1 MQHLGRIL
9 ILMKINAIKKE
20 LDGILPGLAASVV
33 TSLISQFLAG
43 FLPTLGAALIAI
55 LLGMLLGNTLLNR
68 PGLSQGTKFSE
79 KRLLEYAI
87 VLNGLIL
94 DFQVLKSAGLKGFV
108 FIILQM
114 SLTIFVTYNLG
125 KYFGFG
131 KRFSLLMGAGNAVCG
146 SSAIGTV
153 SPIVKADNKDKGISI
168 TIVNLTG
175 TALMVLLPVL
185 GAVLYG
191 SDTLRT
197 SALIGGTVQSVGQ
210 VVAAAKLVN
219 DDVVTLATVFK
230 LMRVLLIIGV
240 AVLYGRMNMNE
251 GESLFTRKKRAGMDD
266 RSVTRAGASSSPAA
280 VSYGVPWFLTG
291 FVVFFLIRSFI
302 GVPDSVLI
310 GSKAI
315 STQFEVAALA
325 AIGMRVKFADII
337 KEGPKAMLYGLTV
350 GAAQVVMAVVLIRVF
365 FG

>member
-1 MQHLGRIL
+1 
-9 ILMKINAIKKE
+9 MKINALKKE
-20 LDGILPGLAASVV
+20 LDGVLPGLAVSILI
-33 TSLISQFLAG
+33 SLASQFLAR

-68 PGLSQGTKFSE
+68 PELGQGTKFSE

-153 SPIVKADNKDKGISI
+153 SPIVKADNKEKGISI
-168 TIVNLTG
+168 TIVNLTS
-175 TALMVLLPVL
+175 TALMILLPVL
-185 GAVLYG
+185 GAFLYG
-191 SDTLRT
+191 NDTLRT

-219 DDVVTLATVFK
+219 DEVVTLATVFK

-251 GESLFTRKKRAGMDD
+251 GESLFTHKKRAVADEGSLTD
-266 RSVTRAGASSSPAA
+266 SAA

-350 GAAQVVMAVVLIRVF
+350 GAVQVVMAIALIRVF

>member
-1 MQHLGRIL
+1 
-9 ILMKINAIKKE
+9 MKINALKKE
-20 LDGILPGLAASVV
+20 LDGILPGLAVSI
-33 TSLISQFLAG
+33 LISLVSQFFAR

-55 LLGMLLGNTLLNR
+55 LLGMLLGNTVLNR
-68 PGLSQGTKFSE
+68 PELGSGTKFSE

-94 DFQVLKSAGLKGFV
+94 DFQVLKSAGIKGFV
-108 FIILQM
+108 FILLQM
-114 SLTIFVTYNLG
+114 GLTIFVTYRLG
-125 KYFGFG
+125 KVFGFG

-153 SPIVKADNKDKGISI
+153 SPIVQADNKEKGISI

-251 GESLFTRKKRAGMDD
+251 GESLFTRKKRAEITA
-266 RSVTRAGASSSPAA
+266 SEESGASTTPAA

-302 GVPDSVLI
+302 GVPDSALI
-310 GSKAI
+310 ASKAI

-350 GAAQVVMAVVLIRVF
+350 GAAQVLMAVMLIRVF

>member
-1 MQHLGRIL
+1 
-9 ILMKINAIKKE
+9 MKINALKKE
-20 LDGILPGLAASVV
+20 LDGILPGLAASIII
-33 TSLISQFLAG
+33 SLISQFFAR

-87 VLNGLIL
+87 VMNGLIL
-94 DFQVLKSAGLKGFV
+94 DFQVLKSAGIKGFV
-108 FIILQM
+108 FILLQM
-114 SLTIFVTYNLG
+114 GLTIFVTYRLG
-125 KYFGFG
+125 KVFGFG

-153 SPIVKADNKDKGISI
+153 SPIVQADNKEKGISI

-251 GESLFTRKKRAGMDD
+251 GESLFTRKKRAGITA
-266 RSVTRAGASSSPAA
+266 SEESGASASPAA

-302 GVPDSVLI
+302 GVPDSALI
-310 GSKAI
+310 ASKAI

-350 GAAQVVMAVVLIRVF
+350 GAVQVGMAVALIRVF

>member
-1 MQHLGRIL
+1 
-9 ILMKINAIKKE
+9 MKINALKKE
-20 LDGILPGLAASVV
+20 LDGVLPGLAASIAI
-33 TSLISQFLAG
+33 SLVSQFFAR

-55 LLGMLLGNTLLNR
+55 LLGMLLGNTVLNR
-68 PGLSQGTKFSE
+68 PELGSGTKFSE

-94 DFQVLKSAGLKGFV
+94 DFQVLKSAGIKGFV
-108 FIILQM
+108 FILLQM
-114 SLTIFVTYNLG
+114 GLTIFVTYRLG
-125 KYFGFG
+125 KVFGFG

-153 SPIVKADNKDKGISI
+153 SPIVQADNKEKGISI

-251 GESLFTRKKRAGMDD
+251 GESLFTRKKRAEITA
-266 RSVTRAGASSSPAA
+266 SEESGASTTPAA

-302 GVPDSVLI
+302 GVPDSVLAA
-310 GSKAI
+310 SKAI

-350 GAAQVVMAVVLIRVF
+350 GAVQVVMAVALIRVF

>member
-1 MQHLGRIL
+1 
-9 ILMKINAIKKE
+9 MKIHAIKKE
-20 LDGILPGLAASVV
+20 LDGILPGLAVSILI
-33 TSLISQFLAG
+33 SLISQFLAR

-68 PGLSQGTKFSE
+68 PELSQGTKFSE

-153 SPIVKADNKDKGISI
+153 SPIVQADNKDKGISI

-175 TALMVLLPVL
+175 TALMIALPLL
-185 GAVLYG
+185 GAFLYG

-219 DDVVTLATVFK
+219 DEVVTLATVFK

-251 GESLFTRKKRAGMDD
+251 GEPLFTRKPRVEANDGP
-266 RSVTRAGASSSPAA
+266 ASESSA

-302 GVPDSVLI
+302 GVHDSVLI
-310 GSKAI
+310 ASKAI

-350 GAAQVVMAVVLIRVF
+350 GAVQVLMAVGLIPLF
-365 FG
+365 LG

>member
-1 MQHLGRIL
+1 
-9 ILMKINAIKKE
+9 MKLKAIKKE
-20 LDGILPGLAASVV
+20 LDGALPGLAASI
-33 TSLISQFLAG
+33 LISVVSQWLARL
-43 FLPTLGAALIAI
+43 LPTLGAALIAI

-68 PGLSQGTKFSE
+68 PELGQGTKFSE

-94 DFQVLKSAGLKGFV
+94 DFKVLQSAGLKGFV

-114 SLTIFVTYNLG
+114 ALTIFVTYRLG
-125 KYFGFG
+125 KFFGFG
-131 KRFSLLMGAGNAVCG
+131 KRFALLMGAGNAVCG

-153 SPIVKADNKDKGISI
+153 APVVQADNKDKGISI

-175 TALMVLLPVL
+175 TALMILLPVL

-219 DDVVTLATVFK
+219 DEVVTLATVFK

-240 AVLYGRMNMNE
+240 AVLYGRMNMEE
-251 GESLFTRKKRAGMDD
+251 GEPLFARKIRRTTNDTGNE
-266 RSVTRAGASSSPAA
+266 ASPPEEMAT

-302 GVPDSVLI
+302 GVPDNVLI
-310 GSKAI
+310 ASKAI

-350 GAAQVVMAVVLIRVF
+350 GAVQVVMAIALIRVF

>member
-1 MQHLGRIL
+1 
-9 ILMKINAIKKE
+9 MKINALKKE
-20 LDGILPGLAASVV
+20 LDGVLPGLAASIAI
-33 TSLISQFLAG
+33 SLVSQFFAR

-55 LLGMLLGNTLLNR
+55 LLGMLLGNTVLNR
-68 PGLSQGTKFSE
+68 PELGSGTKFSE

-94 DFQVLKSAGLKGFV
+94 DFQVLKSAGIKGFV
-108 FIILQM
+108 FIVLQM
-114 SLTIFVTYNLG
+114 SLTIFVTYRLG

-153 SPIVKADNKDKGISI
+153 SPIVQADNKEKGISI

-251 GESLFTRKKRAGMDD
+251 GESLFTRKKRAEITA
-266 RSVTRAGASSSPAA
+266 SEESGASTTPAA

-302 GVPDSVLI
+302 GVPDSALI
-310 GSKAI
+310 ASKAI

>member
-1 MQHLGRIL
+1 
-9 ILMKINAIKKE
+9 MKINAIKKE
-20 LDGILPGLAASVV
+20 LDGILPGLAASIAI
-33 TSLISQFLAG
+33 SLVSQFFAR

-108 FIILQM
+108 FIVLQM
-114 SLTIFVTYNLG
+114 GLTLFVTYRLG
-125 KYFGFG
+125 KVFGFG

-153 SPIVKADNKDKGISI
+153 SPIVQADNKEKGISI

-251 GESLFTRKKRAGMDD
+251 GESLFTRKKRAEITA
-266 RSVTRAGASSSPAA
+266 SEESGASTTPAA

-302 GVPDSVLI
+302 GVPDSALI
-310 GSKAI
+310 ASKAI

>member
-9 ILMKINAIKKE
+9 ILMKINALKKE
-20 LDGILPGLAASVV
+20 LDGVLPGLAASILI
-33 TSLISQFLAG
+33 SLISQFLAR
-43 FLPTLGAALIAI
+43 FLPALGAALIAI

-68 PGLSQGTKFSE
+68 PELGQGTKFSE

-87 VLNGLIL
+87 VMNGLIL
-94 DFQVLKSAGLKGFV
+94 DFQVLKSAGIKGFV
-108 FIILQM
+108 FIVLQM
-114 SLTIFVTYNLG
+114 GLTILVTYRLG
-125 KYFGFG
+125 KVFGFG
-131 KRFSLLMGAGNAVCG
+131 KRFSLLMSAGNAVCG

-153 SPIVKADNKDKGISI
+153 SPIVQADNKEKGISI

-251 GESLFTRKKRAGMDD
+251 GESLFTRKKRAEITA
-266 RSVTRAGASSSPAA
+266 SEESGASATPAA

-302 GVPDSVLI
+302 GVPDSALI
-310 GSKAI
+310 ASKAI

-337 KEGPKAMLYGLTV
+337 KEGPKALLYGLTV
-350 GAAQVVMAVVLIRVF
+350 GAVQVLMAVALIRVF

>member
-1 MQHLGRIL
+1 
-9 ILMKINAIKKE
+9 
-20 LDGILPGLAASVV
+20 
-33 TSLISQFLAG
+33 
-43 FLPTLGAALIAI
+43 
-55 LLGMLLGNTLLNR
+55 
-68 PGLSQGTKFSE
+68 
-79 KRLLEYAI
+79 LEYAI

-94 DFQVLKSAGLKGFV
+94 DVQVLKSAGIKGLV
-108 FIILQM
+108 FIMLQM
-114 SLTIFVTYNLG
+114 GLTIFVTYRLG
-125 KYFGFG
+125 KFFGFG

-153 SPIVKADNKDKGISI
+153 SPIVQADNKEKGISI

-175 TALMVLLPVL
+175 TALMILLPIL

-191 SDTLRT
+191 SDTLRI

-240 AVLYGRMNMNE
+240 AVLYGRMNTDE
-251 GESLFTRKKRAGMDD
+251 GEPLFTRKKRAEATAD
-266 RSVTRAGASSSPAA
+266 GAEASPVA

-302 GVPDSVLI
+302 GVPDSILI

-337 KEGPKAMLYGLTV
+337 HEGPKAMLYGLTV
-350 GAAQVVMAVVLIRVF
+350 GAAQVLMAVPLIRVF

>member
-1 MQHLGRIL
+1 
-9 ILMKINAIKKE
+9 MKINALKKE
-20 LDGILPGLAASVV
+20 LDGILPGLAASIII
-33 TSLISQFLAG
+33 SLVSQFLAR

-55 LLGMLLGNTLLNR
+55 LLGMLLGNTLLNWS
-68 PGLSQGTKFSE
+68 GLSQGTKFSE

-153 SPIVKADNKDKGISI
+153 SPIVQADNKEKGISI

-251 GESLFTRKKRAGMDD
+251 GESLFTRKKRAEITA
-266 RSVTRAGASSSPAA
+266 SEESGASTTPAA

-302 GVPDSVLI
+302 GVPDSALI
-310 GSKAI
+310 ASKAI

-350 GAAQVVMAVVLIRVF
+350 GAVQVVMAVVLIHVF

>member
-1 MQHLGRIL
+1 
-9 ILMKINAIKKE
+9 MKINALKKE
-20 LDGILPGLAASVV
+20 LDGVLPGLAASIAI
-33 TSLISQFLAG
+33 SLVSQFFAR

-55 LLGMLLGNTLLNR
+55 LLGMLLGNTVLNR
-68 PGLSQGTKFSE
+68 PELGSGTKFSE

-94 DFQVLKSAGLKGFV
+94 DFQVLKSAGIKGFV
-108 FIILQM
+108 FILLQM
-114 SLTIFVTYNLG
+114 GLTIFVTYRLG
-125 KYFGFG
+125 KVFGFG

-153 SPIVKADNKDKGISI
+153 SPIVQADNKEKGISI

-251 GESLFTRKKRAGMDD
+251 GESLFTRKKRSEITA
-266 RSVTRAGASSSPAA
+266 SEESGASATPAA

-302 GVPDSVLI
+302 GVPDSALI
-310 GSKAI
+310 ASKAI

-350 GAAQVVMAVVLIRVF
+350 GAVQVAMAVVLIRVF

>member
-1 MQHLGRIL
+1 
-9 ILMKINAIKKE
+9 MKINALKKE
-20 LDGILPGLAASVV
+20 LDGVLPGLAASIAI
-33 TSLISQFLAG
+33 SLVSQFFAR

-55 LLGMLLGNTLLNR
+55 LLGILLGNTVLNR
-68 PGLSQGTKFSE
+68 PELGSGTKFSE

-94 DFQVLKSAGLKGFV
+94 DFQVLKSAGIKGFV
-108 FIILQM
+108 FIFLQM
-114 SLTIFVTYNLG
+114 GLTIFVTYRLG
-125 KYFGFG
+125 KVFGFG

-153 SPIVKADNKDKGISI
+153 SPIIQADNKEKGISI

-185 GAVLYG
+185 SAVLYG

-210 VVAAAKLVN
+210 VVAAAKLVD

-251 GESLFTRKKRAGMDD
+251 GESLFTRKKRAEIAA
-266 RSVTRAGASSSPAA
+266 SEESGASATPAA

-302 GVPDSVLI
+302 GVPDSALI
-310 GSKAI
+310 ASKAI

>member
-1 MQHLGRIL
+1 
-9 ILMKINAIKKE
+9 MKINAFKKE
-20 LDGILPGLAASVV
+20 LDGVLPGLTASIVI
-33 TSLISQFLAG
+33 SLVSQFLAR

-108 FIILQM
+108 FIMLQM

-251 GESLFTRKKRAGMDD
+251 GESLFTRKKRAEITA
-266 RSVTRAGASSSPAA
+266 SEESGASATPAA

-302 GVPDSVLI
+302 GVPDSALI
-310 GSKAI
+310 ASKAI

-350 GAAQVVMAVVLIRVF
+350 GAVQVGMAVALIRVF

>member
-1 MQHLGRIL
+1 
-9 ILMKINAIKKE
+9 MKINAFKKE
-20 LDGILPGLAASVV
+20 LDGVLPGLTASIVI
-33 TSLISQFLAG
+33 SLVSQFLAR

-108 FIILQM
+108 FIMLQM

-251 GESLFTRKKRAGMDD
+251 GESLFTRKKRAEITA
-266 RSVTRAGASSSPAA
+266 SEESGASATPAA

-302 GVPDSVLI
+302 GVPDSALI
-310 GSKAI
+310 ASKAI

>member
-1 MQHLGRIL
+1 
-9 ILMKINAIKKE
+9 MKINAIKKE
-20 LDGILPGLAASVV
+20 LDGILPGLAASIAI
-33 TSLISQFLAG
+33 SLVSQFFAR

-153 SPIVKADNKDKGISI
+153 SPIVQADNKEKGISI

-251 GESLFTRKKRAGMDD
+251 GESLFTRKKRAEITA
-266 RSVTRAGASSSPAA
+266 SEESGASTTPAA

-302 GVPDSVLI
+302 GVPDSALI
-310 GSKAI
+310 ASKAI

-350 GAAQVVMAVVLIRVF
+350 GAVQVGMAVALIRVF

>member
-1 MQHLGRIL
+1 
-9 ILMKINAIKKE
+9 MKINAIKKE
-20 LDGILPGLAASVV
+20 LDGILPGLAVSI
-33 TSLISQFLAG
+33 LISLVSQYLAR

-153 SPIVKADNKDKGISI
+153 SPIVNADNKDKGISI

-175 TALMVLLPVL
+175 TALMILLPLL

-219 DDVVTLATVFK
+219 DEVVTLATVFK

-251 GESLFTRKKRAGMDD
+251 GESLFKRKKRAGIDEG
-266 RSVTRAGASSSPAA
+266 SATRAEASSGPTA

-302 GVPDSVLI
+302 GVADSVLVA
-310 GSKAI
+310 SKAI

-350 GAAQVVMAVVLIRVF
+350 GAVQVVIAVLLIRVF

>member
-1 MQHLGRIL
+1 
-9 ILMKINAIKKE
+9 MKINALKKE
-20 LDGILPGLAASVV
+20 LDGILPGLAVSI
-33 TSLISQFLAG
+33 LISLVSQFFAR

-114 SLTIFVTYNLG
+114 SLTIFVTYQLG
-125 KYFGFG
+125 KVFGFG
-131 KRFSLLMGAGNAVCG
+131 KRFALLMGAGNAVCG

-153 SPIVKADNKDKGISI
+153 SPIVQADNKDKGISI

-175 TALMVLLPVL
+175 TALMILLPVL
-185 GAVLYG
+185 GAILYG

-251 GESLFTRKKRAGMDD
+251 GESLFTRKKRAEITA
-266 RSVTRAGASSSPAA
+266 SEESGASASPAA

-302 GVPDSVLI
+302 GVPDSALI
-310 GSKAI
+310 ASKAI

-350 GAAQVVMAVVLIRVF
+350 GSVQVGMAVALIRVF

>member
-1 MQHLGRIL
+1 
-9 ILMKINAIKKE
+9 MKINALKKE
-20 LDGILPGLAASVV
+20 LDGVLPGLAASIAI
-33 TSLISQFLAG
+33 SLVSQFFAR

-68 PGLSQGTKFSE
+68 PELGQGTKFSE

-94 DFQVLKSAGLKGFV
+94 DFQVLKSAGIKGFV
-108 FIILQM
+108 FILLQM
-114 SLTIFVTYNLG
+114 GLTIFVTYRLG
-125 KYFGFG
+125 KVFGFG

-153 SPIVKADNKDKGISI
+153 SPIVQADNKEKGISI

-251 GESLFTRKKRAGMDD
+251 GESLFTRKKRAEITA
-266 RSVTRAGASSSPAA
+266 SEESGASTTPAA

-302 GVPDSVLI
+302 GVPDSALI
-310 GSKAI
+310 ASKAI

-350 GAAQVVMAVVLIRVF
+350 GAAQVLMAVMLIRVF

>member
-1 MQHLGRIL
+1 
-9 ILMKINAIKKE
+9 MKINALKKE
-20 LDGILPGLAASVV
+20 LDGVLPGLAASIAI
-33 TSLISQFLAG
+33 SLVSQFFAR

-55 LLGMLLGNTLLNR
+55 LLGMLLGNTVLNR
-68 PGLSQGTKFSE
+68 PELGSGTKFSE

-94 DFQVLKSAGLKGFV
+94 DFQVLKSAGIKGFV
-108 FIILQM
+108 FILLQM
-114 SLTIFVTYNLG
+114 GLTIFVTYRLG
-125 KYFGFG
+125 KVFGFG

-153 SPIVKADNKDKGISI
+153 SPIVQADNKEKGISI

-251 GESLFTRKKRAGMDD
+251 GESLFTRKKRAEITA
-266 RSVTRAGASSSPAA
+266 SEESGASTTPAA

-302 GVPDSVLI
+302 GVPDSALI
-310 GSKAI
+310 ASKAI

-350 GAAQVVMAVVLIRVF
+350 GAVQVVMAVALIRVF

>member
-1 MQHLGRIL
+1 
-9 ILMKINAIKKE
+9 MKINALKKE
-20 LDGILPGLAASVV
+20 LDGVLPGLAASIAI
-33 TSLISQFLAG
+33 SLVSQFFAR

-55 LLGMLLGNTLLNR
+55 LLGMLLGNTVLNR
-68 PGLSQGTKFSE
+68 PELSSGTKFSE

-94 DFQVLKSAGLKGFV
+94 DFQVLKSAGIKGFV
-108 FIILQM
+108 FILLQM
-114 SLTIFVTYNLG
+114 GLTIFVTYRLG
-125 KYFGFG
+125 KVFGFG

-153 SPIVKADNKDKGISI
+153 SPVVQADNKEKGISI

-175 TALMVLLPVL
+175 TALMILLPLL

-230 LMRVLLIIGV
+230 LMRVLLIVGV

-251 GESLFTRKKRAGMDD
+251 GESLFTRKKRSEITAGEE
-266 RSVTRAGASSSPAA
+266 SGASATPAA

-302 GVPDSVLI
+302 GVPDSALI
-310 GSKAI
+310 ASKAI

>member
-1 MQHLGRIL
+1 
-9 ILMKINAIKKE
+9 MKINAIKKE
-20 LDGILPGLAASVV
+20 LDGILPGLAVSI
-33 TSLISQFLAG
+33 LISLVSQYLAR

-153 SPIVKADNKDKGISI
+153 SPIVQADNKEKGISI

-251 GESLFTRKKRAGMDD
+251 GESLFTRKKRAEITA
-266 RSVTRAGASSSPAA
+266 SEESGASTTPAA

-302 GVPDSVLI
+302 GVPDSALI
-310 GSKAI
+310 ASKAI

>member
-1 MQHLGRIL
+1 MQQLGRIST
-9 ILMKINAIKKE
+9 LMKINALKKE
-20 LDGILPGLAASVV
+20 LDGVLPGLAASIAI
-33 TSLISQFLAG
+33 SLVSQFFAR

-55 LLGMLLGNTLLNR
+55 LLGMLLGNTVLNR
-68 PGLSQGTKFSE
+68 PELGSGTKFSE

-94 DFQVLKSAGLKGFV
+94 DFQVLKSAGIKGFV
-108 FIILQM
+108 FILLQM
-114 SLTIFVTYNLG
+114 GLTIFVTYRLG
-125 KYFGFG
+125 KVFGFG

-153 SPIVKADNKDKGISI
+153 SPIVQADNKEKGISI

-251 GESLFTRKKRAGMDD
+251 GESLFTRKKRAEITA
-266 RSVTRAGASSSPAA
+266 SEESGASTTPAA

-302 GVPDSVLI
+302 GVPDSALI
-310 GSKAI
+310 ASKAI

-350 GAAQVVMAVVLIRVF
+350 GAVQVVMAVVLIHVF

>member
-1 MQHLGRIL
+1 
-9 ILMKINAIKKE
+9 MKLNAIKKE
-20 LDGILPGLAASVV
+20 LDGALPGLAASILI
-33 TSLISQFLAG
+33 SLVSQFLAR

-68 PGLSQGTKFSE
+68 PELAQGTKFSE

-114 SLTIFVTYNLG
+114 FLTIFVTYNLG

-153 SPIVKADNKDKGISI
+153 SPILKADNKEKGISI

-175 TALMVLLPVL
+175 TALMISLPLL
-185 GAVLYG
+185 GAFLYG

-219 DDVVTLATVFK
+219 DEVVTLATVFK

-240 AVLYGRMNMNE
+240 AILYGRMNMNA
-251 GESLFTRKKRAGMDD
+251 GEALFTRKKRAE
-266 RSVTRAGASSSPAA
+266 VTAVEAADEAGTPASPAA
-280 VSYGVPWFLTG
+280 SYGVPWFLTG

-302 GVPDSVLI
+302 GVPDSVL
-310 GSKAI
+310 GASKAI

-350 GAAQVVMAVVLIRVF
+350 GAVQVVMAVALIRLF

>member
-1 MQHLGRIL
+1 
-9 ILMKINAIKKE
+9 MKINALKKE
-20 LDGILPGLAASVV
+20 LDGVLPGLAASILI
-33 TSLISQFLAG
+33 SLISQLLAR
-43 FLPTLGAALIAI
+43 FLPALGAALIAI

-68 PGLSQGTKFSE
+68 PELGQGTKFSE

-94 DFQVLKSAGLKGFV
+94 DFQVLKSAGVKGFV
-108 FIILQM
+108 FIMLQM
-114 SLTIFVTYNLG
+114 SLTIFVTYRLG
-125 KYFGFG
+125 KVFGFG

-153 SPIVKADNKDKGISI
+153 SPIVQADNKDKGISI

-175 TALMVLLPVL
+175 TALIVLLPVL

-251 GESLFTRKKRAGMDD
+251 GESLFTRKKSAEITA
-266 RSVTRAGASSSPAA
+266 SEESGASATPAA

>member
-1 MQHLGRIL
+1 
-9 ILMKINAIKKE
+9 MKINTLKKE
-20 LDGILPGLAASVV
+20 LDGVLPGLAASIAI
-33 TSLISQFLAG
+33 SLVSQFFAR

-55 LLGMLLGNTLLNR
+55 LLGMLLGNTFLNR
-68 PGLSQGTKFSE
+68 PELGSGTKFSE

-94 DFQVLKSAGLKGFV
+94 DFQVLKSAGIKGFV
-108 FIILQM
+108 FILLQM
-114 SLTIFVTYNLG
+114 GLTIFVTYRLG
-125 KYFGFG
+125 KVFGFG

-153 SPIVKADNKDKGISI
+153 SPIVQADNKEKGISI

-251 GESLFTRKKRAGMDD
+251 GESLFTRKKRAEAAADE
-266 RSVTRAGASSSPAA
+266 VGASVSPAA

-302 GVPDSVLI
+302 GVPDSALI
-310 GSKAI
+310 ASKAI

-350 GAAQVVMAVVLIRVF
+350 GAVQVVMAVALIRVF

>member
-1 MQHLGRIL
+1 
-9 ILMKINAIKKE
+9 MKINTLKKE
-20 LDGILPGLAASVV
+20 LDGVLPGLAASIAI
-33 TSLISQFLAG
+33 SLVSQFFAR

-55 LLGMLLGNTLLNR
+55 LLGMLLGNTVLNR
-68 PGLSQGTKFSE
+68 PELGSGTKFSE

-94 DFQVLKSAGLKGFV
+94 DFQVLKSAGIKGFV
-108 FIILQM
+108 FIVLQM
-114 SLTIFVTYNLG
+114 SLTIFVTYQLG
-125 KYFGFG
+125 KVFGFG
-131 KRFSLLMGAGNAVCG
+131 KRFALLMGAGNAICG

-153 SPIVKADNKDKGISI
+153 SPIVQADNKEKGISI

-175 TALMVLLPVL
+175 TALMILLPVL
-185 GAVLYG
+185 GAILYG

-197 SALIGGTVQSVGQ
+197 SSLIGGTVQSVGQ

-251 GESLFTRKKRAGMDD
+251 GESLFTRKKRAEITA
-266 RSVTRAGASSSPAA
+266 SEESGASTTPAA

-302 GVPDSVLI
+302 GVPDSALI
-310 GSKAI
+310 ASKAI

-350 GAAQVVMAVVLIRVF
+350 GAVQVVMAVVLIHVF

>member
-1 MQHLGRIL
+1 
-9 ILMKINAIKKE
+9 MKINALKKE
-20 LDGILPGLAASVV
+20 LDGVLPGLAVSI
-33 TSLISQFLAG
+33 LISLASQYLAK
-43 FLPTLGAALIAI
+43 FLPMLGAALIAI

-68 PGLSQGTKFSE
+68 PALGQGTKFSE

-94 DFQVLKSAGLKGFV
+94 DFQVLKSAGIKGFV
-108 FIILQM
+108 FVVLQM
-114 SLTIFVTYNLG
+114 GLTVFVTYNLG

-153 SPIVKADNKDKGISI
+153 SPIVQADNKEKGISI

-175 TALMVLLPVL
+175 TALMILLPVL
-185 GAVLYG
+185 GAILYG

-219 DDVVTLATVFK
+219 DEVVTLATVFK

-251 GESLFTRKKRAGMDD
+251 GESLFTRKKRAE
-266 RSVTRAGASSSPAA
+266 VTAGEAADGAGASANPAA

-291 FVVFFLIRSFI
+291 FVVLFLIRSFI
-302 GVPDSVLI
+302 GVPDGVLVA
-310 GSKAI
+310 SKAI

-350 GAAQVVMAVVLIRVF
+350 GAVQVVMAVALIRVF

>member
-1 MQHLGRIL
+1 
-9 ILMKINAIKKE
+9 MKINTLKKE
-20 LDGILPGLAASVV
+20 LDGVLPGLAASIAI
-33 TSLISQFLAG
+33 SLVSQFFAR

-55 LLGMLLGNTLLNR
+55 LLGMLLGNTVLNR
-68 PGLSQGTKFSE
+68 PELGSGTKFSE

-94 DFQVLKSAGLKGFV
+94 DFQVLKSAGIKGFV
-108 FIILQM
+108 FILLQM
-114 SLTIFVTYNLG
+114 GLTIFVTYRLG
-125 KYFGFG
+125 KVFGFG

-153 SPIVKADNKDKGISI
+153 SPIVQADNKEKGISI
-168 TIVNLTG
+168 TTVNLTG

-230 LMRVLLIIGV
+230 LMRVLLV

-251 GESLFTRKKRAGMDD
+251 GETLFTRKKRAESAADA
-266 RSVTRAGASSSPAA
+266 STAGTGAPASPAT

-302 GVPDSVLI
+302 GVPDSALI
-310 GSKAI
+310 ASKAI

>member
-1 MQHLGRIL
+1 
-9 ILMKINAIKKE
+9 MKINALRKE
-20 LDGILPGLAASVV
+20 LDGILPGLAVSI
-33 TSLISQFLAG
+33 LISLVSQFSAR

-68 PGLSQGTKFSE
+68 TELSQGTKFSE

-108 FIILQM
+108 FIVLQM
-114 SLTIFVTYNLG
+114 SLTIFITYNLG

-131 KRFSLLMGAGNAVCG
+131 KRFSLLMCAGNAVCG

-153 SPIVKADNKDKGISI
+153 SPIVQADNKEKGISI

-175 TALMVLLPVL
+175 TALMILLPIL

-191 SDTLRT
+191 SDTLRI

-240 AVLYGRMNMNE
+240 AVLYGRMNMDE
-251 GESLFTRKKRAGMDD
+251 GEPLFTRKKRAVVAAGEAAEA
-266 RSVTRAGASSSPAA
+266 AGAAGAAASPSA

-302 GVPDSVLI
+302 GVPDSVLVA
-310 GSKAI
+310 SKTI

-337 KEGPKAMLYGLTV
+337 HEGPKAMLYGLTV
-350 GAAQVVMAVVLIRVF
+350 GAAQVVIAIALIRFF

>member
-1 MQHLGRIL
+1 
-9 ILMKINAIKKE
+9 MKINALKKE
-20 LDGILPGLAASVV
+20 LDGILPGLAASIII
-33 TSLISQFLAG
+33 SLISQFLAR

-55 LLGMLLGNTLLNR
+55 LLGMLMGNTLLNR

-94 DFQVLKSAGLKGFV
+94 DFQVLKSAGVKGFV
-108 FIILQM
+108 FIMLQM
-114 SLTIFVTYNLG
+114 SLTIFVTYQLG
-125 KYFGFG
+125 KVFGFG

-153 SPIVKADNKDKGISI
+153 SPIVQADNKEKGISI

-251 GESLFTRKKRAGMDD
+251 GESLFTRKKRAEVDD
-266 RSVTRAGASSSPAA
+266 ESVTEAAA

-302 GVPDSVLI
+302 GVPDSILI
-310 GSKAI
+310 GSKSI

-325 AIGMRVKFADII
+325 AIGMRVKFVDII

-350 GAAQVVMAVVLIRVF
+350 GAVQVLMALALIRVF

>member
-1 MQHLGRIL
+1 
-9 ILMKINAIKKE
+9 MKINALKKE
-20 LDGILPGLAASVV
+20 LDGVLPGLAASILI
-33 TSLISQFLAG
+33 SLISQFLAR

-153 SPIVKADNKDKGISI
+153 SPIVQADNKEKGISI

-175 TALMVLLPVL
+175 TALMILLPVL
-185 GAVLYG
+185 GSILYG

-251 GESLFTRKKRAGMDD
+251 GESLFTRKKRAEITA
-266 RSVTRAGASSSPAA
+266 SEESGASATPAA

-302 GVPDSVLI
+302 GVPDSALTA
-310 GSKAI
+310 SKAI

>member
-1 MQHLGRIL
+1 
-9 ILMKINAIKKE
+9 MKINVLKKE
-20 LDGILPGLAASVV
+20 LDGVLPGLAASIAI
-33 TSLISQFLAG
+33 SLVSQFFAR

-55 LLGMLLGNTLLNR
+55 LLGMLLGNTVLNR
-68 PGLSQGTKFSE
+68 PELGSGTKFSE

-94 DFQVLKSAGLKGFV
+94 DFQVLKSAGIKGFV
-108 FIILQM
+108 FILLQM
-114 SLTIFVTYNLG
+114 GLTIFVTYRLG
-125 KYFGFG
+125 KVFGFG

-153 SPIVKADNKDKGISI
+153 SPIVQADNKEKGISI

-251 GESLFTRKKRAGMDD
+251 GESLFTRKKRAEITA
-266 RSVTRAGASSSPAA
+266 SEESGASTTPAA

-302 GVPDSVLI
+302 GVPDSALI
-310 GSKAI
+310 ASKAI

-350 GAAQVVMAVVLIRVF
+350 GAVQVGMAVALIRVF

>member
-1 MQHLGRIL
+1 
-9 ILMKINAIKKE
+9 MKINAIKKE
-20 LDGILPGLAASVV
+20 LDGILPGLAASIVI
-33 TSLISQFLAG
+33 SLVSQFLAR

-350 GAAQVVMAVVLIRVF
+350 GAVQVAMAVVLIRVF

>member
-1 MQHLGRIL
+1 
-9 ILMKINAIKKE
+9 MKINAIKKE
-20 LDGILPGLAASVV
+20 LDGILPGLAASIAI
-33 TSLISQFLAG
+33 SLVSQFFAR

-153 SPIVKADNKDKGISI
+153 SPIVQADNKEKGISI

-240 AVLYGRMNMNE
+240 AVLYGRINTDE
-251 GESLFTRKKRAGMDD
+251 GMPLFTRKKHAESADG
-266 RSVTRAGASSSPAA
+266 AGASSSPAA

-302 GVPDSVLI
+302 GVPDSVLAA
-310 GSKAI
+310 SKAI

-350 GAAQVVMAVVLIRVF
+350 GSVQVLMAVVLIRVF